1 MTRIAELGIRVA
13 QGRVSF
19 RPTMLRGQEFLHKPA
34 SLEYFDVEGEAR
46 TLTLESSQ
54 LAFTY
59 CQVPIVYHQKGTSGA
74 TVTLRDGRTL
84 HFADNSLDAG
94 MSSSLFSK
102 AGDIERIDVTV
113 TDVLD

>member
-1 MTRIAELGIRVA
+1 M
-13 QGRVSF
+13 SF
-19 RPTMLRGQEFLHKPA
+19 RPTMLRGQEFLHEPA

-46 TLTLESSQ
+46 TLPLASSQ

-74 TVTLRDGRTL
+74 TVTLCDGRTL